1 MSLEYITKVLTKEV
15 NPTQKLILI
24 VLANYSNEYG
34 ESYPSHKKLTQLT
47 GLSLSA
53 IKDNLKKLRA
63 KGIIDWENRVN
74 DRDEYTSNLYKILGG
89 SGENGGGS
97 GDGYNTKTY
106 TKEIFIL
113 DLDEINEIY
122 KQQCDKSFYQHSA
135 NSFKAQPR
143 YKELRELA
151 RKGLVS
157 PKTGEKIN
165 LNTKEFWEK
174 YFQIANSEGHKR
186 WIRSYWDKKP
196 SLMTM
201 LGINQFEAIIERR
214 YGWKHYN

>member
-143 YKELRELA
+143 YKELRALA
-151 RKGLVS
+151 RTGLVS
-157 PKTGEKIN
+157 PKTGETLN
-165 LNTKEFWEK
+165 LNTIEFWEK
-174 YFQIANSEGHKR
+174 YFQIANSEGHKK

-214 YGWKHYN
+214 YG